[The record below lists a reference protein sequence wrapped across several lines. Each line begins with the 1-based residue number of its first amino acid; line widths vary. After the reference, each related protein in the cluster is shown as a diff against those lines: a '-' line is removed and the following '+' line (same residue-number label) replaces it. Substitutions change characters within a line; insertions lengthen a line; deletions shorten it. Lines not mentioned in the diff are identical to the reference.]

1 MDGQMSLSRLDDF
14 VQLFQEQRCWKV
26 RDIQQRLRVSRQS
39 VYRLRDQLY
48 SRRQIALE
56 ANIRDDDGT
65 LMLSERASVGCLCWP
80 EGLSIEEDVSFSL
93 SQTELE
99 ALKTAVAQMQ
109 HLTPLLD
116 GVLSKLSSRA
126 VIQRQLQAE
135 PIIFNPQVDYYEKD
149 LFAKVSK
156 AIKDRRVGLLSYQN
170 AQGETKSYKF
180 NSYILIPSDQH
191 LHLIGV
197 SHNSLEAGFNTVIR
211 LRFDQ
216 IRSFKLL
223 TERFHVPDFDVA
235 EYATREFGPFS
246 CGGEPVTIRVV
257 FSAEKAHYIT
267 RTRRHKTQ
275 RVSKQP
281 DGSVIWTIDAPL
293 SEDLIYWIVSYG
305 PHAQV
310 LTPPELK
317 AKVVAWA
324 KGALD
329 ANS

>member
-1 MDGQMSLSRLDDF
+1 MSLSRLDDF
-14 VQLFQEQRCWKV
+14 VQLFQEKRCWTV
-26 RDIQQRLRVSRQS
+26 NDIRQRLGISRQS

-48 SRRQIALE
+48 SKRQITLE

-65 LMLSERASVGCLCWP
+65 LMLSETASVGCLCWP
-80 EGLSIEEDVSFSL
+80 EGMAFEEDVSFSL

-116 GVLSKLSSRA
+116 GVLSKLSKRA

-135 PIIFNPQVDYYEKD
+135 PIIFNPQIDYYEKD

-156 AIKDRRVGLLSYQN
+156 AIRDRRVGLLSYQN

-216 IRSFKLL
+216 IRTFKLL
-223 TERFHVPDFDVA
+223 TERFRVPDFDVA
-235 EYATREFGPFS
+235 EYATREFGPFNS
-246 CGGEPVTIRVV
+246 DGRPVTIEVA
-257 FSAEKAHYIT
+257 FSREKAHYIT

-275 RVSKQP
+275 RISKQP

-317 AKVVAWA
+317 ERVIAWA
-324 KGALD
+324 KGAVN
-329 ANS
+329 ANT